1 MIGKFNPGL
10 RKTGVGTTLFGQF
23 LSKEKLSGSITIVG
37 LSILILGYFIS
48 YIIYTKK

>member
-23 LSKEKLSGSITIVG
+23 LSKEKLSEIISIVF
-37 LSILILGYFIS
+37 L
-48 YIIYTKK
+48 